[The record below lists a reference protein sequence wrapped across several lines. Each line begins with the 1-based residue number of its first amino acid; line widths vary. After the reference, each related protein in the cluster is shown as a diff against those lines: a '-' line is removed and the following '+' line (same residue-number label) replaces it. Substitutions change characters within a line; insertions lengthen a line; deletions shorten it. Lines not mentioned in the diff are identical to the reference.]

1 MRKFTIIATLIILA
15 GLAIF
20 FYWRFYYPFTDNGS
34 KDGYLNKIEH
44 KGYLFKTWEGTLMQV
59 GLKSASPGAMQSP
72 TFEFSVTDEAIAQ
85 KLQANSGKYFNLRYK
100 EYFGTLP
107 WRGHSKY
114 IVDSILSMRE
124 VNAGDVRP
132 GF

>member
-1 MRKFTIIATLIILA
+1 MRRFTIIATFIVLF
-15 GLAIF
+15 GLGIF
-20 FYWRFYYPFTDNGS
+20 FWWRFYYPFTDNGS

-44 KGYLFKTWEGTLMQV
+44 KGYVFKTWEGTLMQV
-59 GLKSASPGAMQSP
+59 GLKSASPGSMQSP
-72 TFEFSVTDEAIAQ
+72 TFEFSVTNEGIAKQ
-85 KLQANSGKYFNLRYK
+85 LQANSGKYFNLRYK

-114 IVDSILSMRE
+114 IVDSILSMRD
-124 VNAGDVRP
+124 VNSGEVRP

>member
-1 MRKFTIIATLIILA
+1 MRKFTIITTLIIVT

-20 FYWRFYYPFTDNGS
+20 FWWRFYYPFTDNGS

-44 KGYLFKTWEGTLMQV
+44 KGYVFKTWEGTLMQV

-72 TFEFSVTDEAIAQ
+72 TFEFSVTNENLAQ
-85 KLQANSGKYFNLRYK
+85 QLQAKSVKYFNLRYK

-114 IVDSILSMRE
+114 VVDSILSMRE
-124 VNAGDVRP
+124 VNTGETRP